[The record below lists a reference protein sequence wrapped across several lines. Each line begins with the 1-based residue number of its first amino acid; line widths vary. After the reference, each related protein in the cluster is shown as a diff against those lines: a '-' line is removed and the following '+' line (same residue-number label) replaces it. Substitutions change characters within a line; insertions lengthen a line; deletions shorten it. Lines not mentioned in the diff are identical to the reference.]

1 MRKKLILILI
11 VVILIISICILR
23 FFRYYALA
31 CEEYAQNGI
40 AGSVTYDINRLLC
53 DGIDSAEVD
62 YEEITKIEKNESG
75 SIEYISIN
83 NHKINNIAN
92 EISSKIYEMLQKK
105 KNDFGV
111 PLGNAMG
118 IKLLSSK
125 GPEINV
131 SIKPISIVE
140 YKIKSEFIGE
150 GINQT
155 LHRISIV
162 FNTVIT
168 CLAPFHESSVT
179 IETEMV
185 LSETLIIGKVPNTIL
200 SGWE

>member
-1 MRKKLILILI
+1 M
-11 VVILIISICILR
+11 
-23 FFRYYALA
+23 
-31 CEEYAQNGI
+31 
-40 AGSVTYDINRLLC
+40 
-53 DGIDSAEVD
+53 
-62 YEEITKIEKNESG
+62 
-75 SIEYISIN
+75 
-83 NHKINNIAN
+83 
-92 EISSKIYEMLQKK
+92 
-105 KNDFGV
+105 
-111 PLGNAMG
+111 
-118 IKLLSSK
+118 LSSK